1 MPAMPVPIE
10 RHQARGQNGKTLGKR
25 DIEATEIVKKVP
37 FDVPEPPD
45 DLGTYGVAA
54 WNRVWEAGYWLWPDQ
69 DVFWV
74 EQIAYASEQV
84 IEFRNTVKAE
94 GLTVTGYNGQT
105 VAHPLIAEQRK
116 ANAEIAKALSLLGFS
131 PTDRARL
138 KLTELKGE
146 KTAQDI
152 LNNSK
157 PGTQVVDS
165 YVEDS
170 W

>member
-1 MPAMPVPIE
+1 MPVPIE
-10 RHQARGQNGKTLGKR
+10 RHQARGSNGKTLGKR
-25 DIEATEIVKKVP
+25 EIEAVEIVKKVP
-37 FDVPEPPD
+37 FDIPSPPE
-45 DLGTYGVAA
+45 DLNEVGVVA
-54 WNRVWEAGYWLWPDQ
+54 WYRVWEAGYWLWPDQ

-84 IEFRNTVKAE
+84 VQFRETVKAE

-105 VAHPLIAEQRK
+105 VAHPLISETRK
-116 ANAEIAKALSLLGFS
+116 ANSEIAKALSLLGFS

-138 KLTELKGE
+138 KLTELKSE
-146 KTAQDI
+146 KAAQD
-152 LNNSK
+152 LVRGSQAAL
-157 PGTQVVDS
+157 TVDS

>member
-1 MPAMPVPIE
+1 MPALPVPIE
-10 RHQARGQNGKTLGKR
+10 RHQARGHNGKTLGKR
-25 DIEATEIVKKVP
+25 EIETTEIVKKVP
-37 FDVPEPPD
+37 FDIPAAPE
-45 DLGTYGVAA
+45 DLNEVGQAA
-54 WNRVWEAGYWLWPDQ
+54 WLKVWEAGYWLWPDQ

-84 IEFRNTVKAE
+84 VQFREAVKVE

-105 VAHPLIAEQRK
+105 VAHPLIAETRK

-146 KTAQDI
+146 KAAQD
-152 LNNSK
+152 LVKSSKNS
-157 PGTQVVDS
+157 QFVES